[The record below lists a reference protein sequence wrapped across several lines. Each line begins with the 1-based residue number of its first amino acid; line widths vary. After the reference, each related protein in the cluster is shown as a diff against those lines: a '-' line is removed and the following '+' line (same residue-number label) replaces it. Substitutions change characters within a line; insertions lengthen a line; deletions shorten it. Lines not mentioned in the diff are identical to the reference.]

1 MGDASISGTGWV
13 RLCGSALAMVVV
25 HGKAREFAPVIV
37 VVHGKAREFAPVNG
51 QCVPFVGVFVIRV
64 VDLFAFFGK

>member
-1 MGDASISGTGWV
+1 MGDDSISGTGWL
-13 RLCGSALAMVVV
+13 RLCGFALAM
-25 HGKAREFAPVIV
+25 V

-51 QCVPFVGVFVIRV
+51 QCVPFAGVFAIRV

>member
-1 MGDASISGTGWV
+1 MGDDSISCTGWV

-37 VVHGKAREFAPVNG
+37 VVHGKARESAPVNG
-51 QCVPFVGVFVIRV
+51 QCVPFAGVFAIRF
-64 VDLFAFFGK
+64 VDLFAFLRK

>member
-1 MGDASISGTGWV
+1 
-13 RLCGSALAMVVV
+13 MVVV
-25 HGKAREFAPVIV
+25 HGKAREFAPVLV

-51 QCVPFVGVFVIRV
+51 QCVPFAGVFAIRV